1 MKPKFNFYPIVDAI
15 EVSEYLTEQ
24 YGEEIDVI
32 RILFG
37 WEVSNDTY
45 VDYLIE
51 EPEEEYHGE
60 EWEDLEHWE
69 KRKKIETYLINEFPD
84 WEYVLFKICW

>member
-1 MKPKFNFYPIVDAI
+1 MKPKFFFYPIVDAI
-15 EVSEYLTEQ
+15 DLSKYLSEL

-60 EWEDLEHWE
+60 EWESLEHWE
-69 KRKKIETYLINEFPD
+69 LRKKVETYLVNEFPD

>member
-1 MKPKFNFYPIVDAI
+1 MKPKIFFYPIVDAI
-15 EVSEYLTEQ
+15 DVSKYLSEL
-24 YGEEIDVI
+24 YDEEIDVI
-32 RILFG
+32 RILFN
-37 WEVSNDTY
+37 WEVNNDTY

-69 KRKKIETYLINEFPD
+69 LRKKVETYLVNEFPD

>member
-1 MKPKFNFYPIVDAI
+1 MKPKFFFYPIVDAI
-15 EVSEYLTEQ
+15 DVSKYLSEL

-32 RILFG
+32 RILFDWG
-37 WEVSNDTY
+37 VSNDTY

-60 EWEDLEHWE
+60 EWESLEHW
-69 KRKKIETYLINEFPD
+69 KLRKKVETYLVNEFPD

>member
-1 MKPKFNFYPIVDAI
+1 MKPKFFFYPIVDAFD
-15 EVSEYLTEQ
+15 VSKYLSKQ

-37 WEVSNDTY
+37 WDVNNDTY

-51 EPEEEYHGE
+51 EPEEEYHGG
-60 EWEDLEHWE
+60 EWESLEHWE
-69 KRKKIETYLINEFPD
+69 LRKKVETYLVEEFPD

>member
-1 MKPKFNFYPIVDAI
+1 MLYTLSKSPLIQIITMRN
-15 EVSEYLTEQ
+15 
-24 YGEEIDVI
+24 IDVI

-60 EWEDLEHWE
+60 EWESLEHWE
-69 KRKKIETYLINEFPD
+69 LRKKVETYLVNEFPD

>member
-1 MKPKFNFYPIVDAI
+1 MKPKIFFYPIVDAI
-15 EVSEYLTEQ
+15 DVSKYLSEL
-24 YGEEIDVI
+24 YDEEIDVI

-60 EWEDLEHWE
+60 EWESFEQWE
-69 KRKKIETYLINEFPD
+69 LRKKVETYLVNEFPD

>member
-1 MKPKFNFYPIVDAI
+1 MKPKFFFYPIVDAI
-15 EVSEYLTEQ
+15 DLSKYLSELYD
-24 YGEEIDVI
+24 EEIDVI

-60 EWEDLEHWE
+60 EWESLKQWE
-69 KRKKIETYLINEFPD
+69 LRKKVETYLVNEFPD